1 MKKTMIIEGMMCP
14 HCEARVKKT
23 LEALE
28 NVEEA
33 FVSHSED
40 KAVVTLKENICD
52 EELKAIVENE
62 GYKVISISWKKKQ
75 NADLEK

>member
-33 FVSHSED
+33 LVSHSED
-40 KAVVTLKENICD
+40 KAVVTLKEEISD
-52 EELKAIVENE
+52 EELKAIIENE
-62 GYKVISISWKKKQ
+62 GYKVISIS
-75 NADLEK
+75 